1 MRTYRSAR
9 TLKRLALLA
18 VFLLVIGFVSPTS
31 SIQPS
36 NAAPESPQA
45 ALAPDYAWHTFLG
58 SDSDDEGF
66 GIAVDDQ
73 GNIYLVSQDFA
84 SWNGPGNTPPVHP
97 FTGGYGDIVVI
108 KLDPNGNYLWHTF
121 YGSNGLDEG
130 TSIALDVD
138 GNIFVCAVSEAS
150 WLGDSYADPLHAF
163 SGGKDIAVLKLTG
176 AGQYQWHT
184 FYGSDGSDAALD
196 IDVDSQGNAFVAGNS
211 DSPWD
216 GDAAP
221 LHRHS
226 GANDIA
232 VIKLSADGAY
242 LWHTFYG
249 SLQVNPSYFNGDN
262 ARALAVDD
270 QDNLFVTGW
279 SPESWLGDE
288 DTAALHAYNDGRDF
302 FVLKLSSSGAYRWH
316 TFYGSG
322 LSDDGDG
329 IVLDQQGNPIVSG
342 DSSAAWNGDG
352 GAPPLHAQPFDF
364 AFTVLKLSTDGA
376 YQWHT
381 FYGSTIDLY
390 NFGVAVTPE
399 GEILLGGEGYSSW
412 LGAGNAAP
420 LHAYSGDADITLLQL
435 NADGSYAWHSFYG
448 SDSYDA
454 AYDVVADGMGNL
466 LVVGSSDISWL
477 GDGDVA
483 PLSPHSDDFDITL
496 LKFAGGQYYL
506 PLLQR

>member
-1 MRTYRSAR
+1 MHHSNPIPRIRSISI
-9 TLKRLALLA
+9 LLALTGL
-18 VFLLVIGFVSPTS
+18 FLLLSQFSPS
-31 SIQPS
+31 AH
-36 NAAPESPQA
+36 AAPSAPQA
-45 ALAPDYAWHTFLG
+45 LPPAAYAWHTFLG
-58 SDSDDEGF
+58 SDSEDEGF

-73 GNIYLVSQDFA
+73 GNIYLVGQDYA
-84 SWNGPGNTPPVHP
+84 SWNGPGNAPPVHP

-121 YGSNGLDEG
+121 YGSNGIVEG
-130 TSIALDVD
+130 TSIALDAD

-150 WLGDSYADPLHAF
+150 WLGDSDVDPLHAY

-176 AGQYQWHT
+176 AGQYLWHT
-184 FYGSDGSDAALD
+184 FYGSGGRDAALD

-221 LHRHS
+221 LHQHS

-232 VIKLSADGAY
+232 LLKLSADGDY

-249 SLQVNPSYFNGDN
+249 SLQVNPSFYNGDN

-279 SPESWLGDE
+279 SQGSWLGDE
-288 DTAALHAYNDGRDF
+288 DTEALHAYNDERDF

-342 DSSAAWNGDG
+342 DSFAAWNGDG
-352 GAPPLHAQPFDF
+352 GALPLHTQAFDF
-364 AFTVLKLSTDGA
+364 AFTALKLSTDGA
-376 YQWHT
+376 YLWHT
-381 FYGSTIDLY
+381 FYGTSARHVQLR
-390 NFGVAVTPE
+390 
-399 GEILLGGEGYSSW
+399 
-412 LGAGNAAP
+412 AG
-420 LHAYSGDADITLLQL
+420 GDAQ
-435 NADGSYAWHSFYG
+435 W
-448 SDSYDA
+448 
-454 AYDVVADGMGNL
+454 
-466 LVVGSSDISWL
+466 
-477 GDGDVA
+477 GDPA
-483 PLSPHSDDFDITL
+483 
-496 LKFAGGQYYL
+496 
-506 PLLQR
+506 RR